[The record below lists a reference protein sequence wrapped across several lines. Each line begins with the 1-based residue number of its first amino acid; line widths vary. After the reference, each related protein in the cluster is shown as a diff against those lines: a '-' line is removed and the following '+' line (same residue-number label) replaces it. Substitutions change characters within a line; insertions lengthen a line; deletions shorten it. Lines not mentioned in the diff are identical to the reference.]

1 MAALKSNTS
10 EMRHPLTNNYRLLIF
25 YALFWAIIGIINL
38 TLQVIW
44 YNVPLTYSLLDTGT
58 NYVLYPLLGS
68 SIWYSIRYNNL
79 EEVTIGRLILFH
91 FIAASFLCGIWVYIS
106 YAIYQPFISDNNNFL
121 QNGLPPKIFIGY
133 LMYVIFLVFFYAVN
147 YYQSLKEK
155 IKKES
160 EYKTLIR
167 EAELQALKSQI
178 NPHFLF
184 NSLNSISSLTVS
196 NPEKAQEMVI
206 NLSTFMRY
214 SLMHNEKEMVSFSR
228 ELENIKLYLSIE
240 KVRFG
245 KKLNAEFEIHD
256 HCLEAEIP
264 NMILQPLFE
273 NAIKYGVYETIE
285 QVTIKTICVCEGNTL
300 KINIIN
306 DYDAGS
312 IKRRGEGIG
321 LRNIRK
327 RMEIIYNQP
336 DLMKITDHK
345 TSFEVQLII
354 PQKQTVS

>member
-1 MAALKSNTS
+1 MK
-10 EMRHPLTNNYRLLIF
+10 HPLTNNYRLLGF
-25 YALFWAIIGIINL
+25 YAIFWATISIINII
-38 TLQVIW
+38 LQVFW
-44 YNVPLTYSLLDTGT
+44 YDIPLTYSILDTGT
-58 NYVLYPLLGS
+58 TYVLYPLLGS
-68 SIWYSIRYNNL
+68 SIWYSIRYNSL
-79 EEVTIGRLILFH
+79 EEVSVGRLIIFH
-91 FIAASFLCGIWVYIS
+91 FIAASILCGIWIYIS
-106 YAIYQPFISDNNNFL
+106 YAIYQPFIKDNNKYL
-121 QNGLPPKIFIGY
+121 KDGLPSKIFLGY
-133 LMYVIFLVFFYAVN
+133 VMYAIYLVFFYAVN

-160 EYKTLIR
+160 EYKALIR

-245 KKLNAEFEIHD
+245 KKLNAEFEID
-256 HCLEAEIP
+256 AHCMEAEIP
-264 NMILQPLFE
+264 NMILQPLYE
-273 NAIKYGVYETIE
+273 NAIKYGVYETTD
-285 QVTIKTICVCEGNTL
+285 QVTIKTSCNCEGNFL
-300 KINIIN
+300 KITIVN
-306 DYDAGS
+306 DYDS
-312 IKRRGEGIG
+312 STIKRRGEGIG
-321 LRNIRK
+321 LRNIKK
-327 RMEIIYNQP
+327 RMEIIYNNP
-336 DLMKITDHK
+336 DLMKVTDNK

-354 PQKQTVS
+354 PQKQAMS

>member
-1 MAALKSNTS
+1 MK
-10 EMRHPLTNNYRLLIF
+10 HPLTNNYRLLGF
-25 YALFWAIIGIINL
+25 YAMFWAVIGIIDFILLFFWN
-38 TLQVIW
+38 
-44 YNVPLTYSLLDTGT
+44 NVPFTFALLDSGT
-58 NYVLYPLLGS
+58 TFILYPLLGS
-68 SIWYSIRYNNL
+68 SIWYSIRYNSL
-79 EEVTIGRLILFH
+79 EDVTVGRLILFH
-91 FIAASFLCGIWVYIS
+91 FIAASILCAIWVSLI
-106 YAIYQPFISDNNNFL
+106 YAIFKPFIASSDSFL
-121 QNGLPPKIFIGY
+121 TNSLPYKVFGGY
-133 LMYVIFLVFFYAVN
+133 VMYAVFLVFFYAVN

-160 EYKTLIR
+160 EYKALIR

-245 KKLNAEFEIHD
+245 KKLNAEFEID
-256 HCLEAEIP
+256 AHCMEAEIP
-264 NMILQPLFE
+264 NMILQPLYE
-273 NAIKYGVYETIE
+273 NAIKYGVYETTD
-285 QVTIKTICVCEGNTL
+285 QVTIRTTCKCEGNLL
-300 KINIIN
+300 KIVIVN
-306 DYDAGS
+306 DYDS
-312 IKRRGEGIG
+312 STIKRRGEGIG

-327 RMEIIYNQP
+327 RMEIIYNNP
-336 DLMKITDHK
+336 DLMKVTDHK

-354 PQKQTVS
+354 PQKQAVS

>member
-1 MAALKSNTS
+1 MK
-10 EMRHPLTNNYRLLIF
+10 HPLTSNYRLLGS
-25 YALFWAIIGIINL
+25 YALFWIVIGVTNII
-38 TLQVIW
+38 LQVVW
-44 YNVPLTYSLLDTGT
+44 YNVPVVYSLLDTGT

-68 SIWYSIRYNNL
+68 SIWYSIRYNSL
-79 EEVTIGRLILFH
+79 EEVSAVRLIVFH
-91 FIAASFLCGIWVYIS
+91 LIAASILCGIWVYIS
-106 YAIYQPFISDNNNFL
+106 YVIYQPFIKNNNNFL
-121 QNGLPPKIFIGY
+121 NEGLPSKIFAGY
-133 LMYVIFLVFFYAVN
+133 IMYVIYLIFFYAVN

-160 EYKTLIR
+160 EYKALIR

-206 NLSTFMRY
+206 NLSMFMRY

-228 ELENIKLYLSIE
+228 ELDNIKLYLSIE

-245 KKLNAEFEIHD
+245 KKLNAEFEID
-256 HCLEAEIP
+256 AHCMEAEIP

-273 NAIKYGVYETIE
+273 NAIKYGVYETTD
-285 QVTIKTICVCEGNTL
+285 QVTIKTTCKCDGNL
-300 KINIIN
+300 LRIAIVN
-306 DYDAGS
+306 DYDAS
-312 IKRRGEGIG
+312 TIKRRGEGIG

-327 RMEIIYNQP
+327 RMEIIYNSL
-336 DLMKITDHK
+336 DLVQITDHK

-354 PQKQTVS
+354 PQKQAVS

>member
-1 MAALKSNTS
+1 MK
-10 EMRHPLTNNYRLLIF
+10 HPLTNNLRLLLF
-25 YALFWAIIGIINL
+25 YVLFWAVISVIN
-38 TLQVIW
+38 TVLQVFW

-68 SIWYSIRYNNL
+68 SIWYSIRYNSL
-79 EEVTIGRLILFH
+79 EEVSPLRLVLFH
-91 FIAASFLCGIWVYIS
+91 FIAASMLCAIWVYIS
-106 YAIYQPFISDNNNFL
+106 YAIFKPFMNGENNFL
-121 QNGLPPKIFIGY
+121 EDGLPSKIFLGY
-133 LMYVIFLVFFYAVN
+133 MLYAVFLIFFYAVN

-155 IKKES
+155 IKKEA
-160 EYKTLIR
+160 EYKTLLR

-196 NPEKAQEMVI
+196 DPEKAQEMVI

-214 SLMHNEKEMVSFSR
+214 SLTHGEKEMVTFSR
-228 ELENIKLYLSIE
+228 EIENIKLYLGIE

-245 KKLNAEFEIHD
+245 KKLNAEFIID
-256 HCLEAEIP
+256 PHCEQAELP

-273 NAIKYGVYETIE
+273 NAIKYGVYETTE
-285 QVTIKTICVCEGNTL
+285 QVTIQTICQCEGNLL
-300 KINIIN
+300 KINIVN
-306 DYDAGS
+306 DYDSAS
-312 IKRRGEGIG
+312 VQRKGEGIG

-327 RMEIIYNQP
+327 RMQIIYNKA
-336 DLMKITDHK
+336 DLIKTTDHK

-354 PQKQTVS
+354 PQKQPMS

>member
-1 MAALKSNTS
+1 MK
-10 EMRHPLTNNYRLLIF
+10 HPLTNNYRLLGF
-25 YALFWAIIGIINL
+25 YAIFWAIISIINII
-38 TLQVIW
+38 LQVFW
-44 YNVPLTYSLLDTGT
+44 YDIPFTYSILDTGT
-58 NYVLYPLLGS
+58 TYVLYPLLGS
-68 SIWYSIRYNNL
+68 SIWYSIRYNSL
-79 EEVTIGRLILFH
+79 EEVSVGRLIIFH
-91 FIAASFLCGIWVYIS
+91 FIAASILCGIWIYIS
-106 YAIYQPFISDNNNFL
+106 YAIYQPFIKDNNKYL
-121 QNGLPPKIFIGY
+121 KDGLPSKIFLGY
-133 LMYVIFLVFFYAVN
+133 VMYAIYLVFFYAVN

-160 EYKTLIR
+160 EYKALIR

-228 ELENIKLYLSIE
+228 ELQNIKLYLSIE

-245 KKLNAEFEIHD
+245 KKLNAEFEID
-256 HCLEAEIP
+256 AHCMEAEIP

-273 NAIKYGVYETIE
+273 NAIKYGVYETTD
-285 QVTIKTICVCEGNTL
+285 QVTIKTICNCEGNFL
-300 KINIIN
+300 KIIIVN
-306 DYDAGS
+306 DYDAS
-312 IKRRGEGIG
+312 TIKRRGEGIG
-321 LRNIRK
+321 LRNIKK
-327 RMEIIYNQP
+327 RMEIIYNNP
-336 DLMKITDHK
+336 DLMKVTDNK

-354 PQKQTVS
+354 PQKQAVS

>member
-1 MAALKSNTS
+1 MK
-10 EMRHPLTNNYRLLIF
+10 HPLTNNYRLLGF
-25 YALFWAIIGIINL
+25 YAIFWATIGLINIV
-38 TLQVIW
+38 LQVLW

-68 SIWYSIRYNNL
+68 SIWYSIRYNSV
-79 EEVTIGRLILFH
+79 EEVSVVRLIIFH
-91 FIAASFLCGIWVYIS
+91 FIAASILCGIWVYIS
-106 YAIYQPFISDNNNFL
+106 YAIYQPFIRDNNNFL
-121 QNGLPPKIFIGY
+121 REGLPSKIFAGY
-133 LMYVIFLVFFYAVN
+133 IMYAIYLVFFYAVN

-160 EYKTLIR
+160 EYKALIR

-184 NSLNSISSLTVS
+184 NSLNSISSLTIS

-245 KKLNAEFEIHD
+245 KKLNAEFEID
-256 HCLEAEIP
+256 AHCMEAEIP
-264 NMILQPLFE
+264 NMILQPIYE
-273 NAIKYGVYETIE
+273 NAIKYGVYETTD
-285 QVTIKTICVCEGNTL
+285 QVTIKTICNCEGNFL
-300 KINIIN
+300 KITIVN
-306 DYDAGS
+306 DYDNS
-312 IKRRGEGIG
+312 TIKRRGEGIG

-327 RMEIIYNQP
+327 RMEIIYNSP
-336 DLMKITDHK
+336 DLMKVTDHK

-354 PQKQTVS
+354 PQKQTMS

>member
-1 MAALKSNTS
+1 MK
-10 EMRHPLTNNYRLLIF
+10 HPLTSNFRLLTF
-25 YALFWAIIGIINL
+25 YAIFWAVIGTINFV
-38 TLQVIW
+38 LQVLW
-44 YNVPLTYSLLDTGT
+44 YNVPLIYSLLDTGT

-68 SIWYSIRYNNL
+68 SIWYSIRYNSL
-79 EEVTIGRLILFH
+79 EEVTVGRMIIFH
-91 FIAASFLCGIWVYIS
+91 FIAASILCGIWVYIS
-106 YAIYQPFISDNNNFL
+106 YAIYQPFISTGDDYL
-121 QNGLPPKIFIGY
+121 KNGLPSKIFIGY
-133 LMYVIFLVFFYAVN
+133 LMYAIYLVFFYAVN

-196 NPEKAQEMVI
+196 APEKAQEMVI
-206 NLSTFMRY
+206 NLSMFMRY

-245 KKLNAEFEIHD
+245 KKLNTEFEISD
-256 HCLEAEIP
+256 HCLNAEIP

-273 NAIKYGVYETIE
+273 NAIKYGVYETTE
-285 QVTIKTICVCEGNTL
+285 QVTIKTVSECKGNTL
-300 KINIIN
+300 RVSIQN
-306 DYDAGS
+306 DYDTS
-312 IKRRGEGIG
+312 TIKKKGEGIG

-327 RMEIIYNQP
+327 RMEIIYNNP
-336 DLMKITDHK
+336 DLIKIIDHK

-354 PQKQTVS
+354 PQKQTLS

>member
-1 MAALKSNTS
+1 MK
-10 EMRHPLTNNYRLLIF
+10 HPLTNNYRLLGF
-25 YALFWAIIGIINL
+25 YVIFWAVIGVLNIF
-38 TLQVIW
+38 LQTIW
-44 YNVPLTYSLLDTGT
+44 YNLPLTFSLLDTAS
-58 NYVLYPLLGS
+58 NFVLYPILGS
-68 SIWYSIRYNNL
+68 SIWYSIRYNGL
-79 EEVTIGRLILFH
+79 EEVSIGRLIIFH
-91 FIAASFLCGIWVYIS
+91 LIAASILCGIWIYIS
-106 YAIYQPFISDNNNFL
+106 YVIYQPFIKNGAKYLSDV
-121 QNGLPPKIFIGY
+121 LPSKVFAGY
-133 LMYVIFLVFFYAVN
+133 AMYAVYLVFFYAVN

-160 EYKTLIR
+160 EYKALIR

-206 NLSTFMRY
+206 NLSNFMRY
-214 SLMHNEKEMVSFSR
+214 SLMHNEKEMVPFSK

-245 KKLNAEFEIHD
+245 KKLNAEFEID
-256 HCLEAEIP
+256 AHCLDAEIP

-273 NAIKYGVYETIE
+273 NAIKYGVYETTD
-285 QVTIKTICVCEGNTL
+285 QVTIKTTCNCEGNLLKVTL
-300 KINIIN
+300 VN
-306 DYDAGS
+306 DYDS
-312 IKRRGEGIG
+312 TTIKRRGEGIG

-327 RMEIIYNQP
+327 RMEIIYNSP
-336 DLMKITDHK
+336 DLMKVTDNK

-354 PQKQTVS
+354 PQKQAVS

>member
-1 MAALKSNTS
+1 MK
-10 EMRHPLTNNYRLLIF
+10 HPLTSNYRLLGF
-25 YALFWAIIGIINL
+25 YVIFWAAIGVFNIV
-38 TLQVIW
+38 LQTIW
-44 YNVPLTYSLLDTGT
+44 YSNSLTNSLLDSVS
-58 NYVLYPLLGS
+58 YFILYPILGS
-68 SIWYSIRYNNL
+68 SIWYSIRYNSL
-79 EEVTIGRLILFH
+79 EEVSIGRLIIFH
-91 FIAASFLCGIWVYIS
+91 LIAASILCGIWLYIS
-106 YAIYQPFISDNNNFL
+106 YVIYLPFLKPDNKFLMEIIPTRFFAGYVMYAIY
-121 QNGLPPKIFIGY
+121 
-133 LMYVIFLVFFYAVN
+133 LVFFYAVN

-155 IKKES
+155 IKKEI
-160 EYKTLIR
+160 EYKALIR

-206 NLSTFMRY
+206 NLSMFMRY

-245 KKLNAEFEIHD
+245 RKLNAEFEID
-256 HCLEAEIP
+256 AHCMEAEIP

-273 NAIKYGVYETIE
+273 NAIKYGVYETTD
-285 QVTIKTICVCEGNTL
+285 QVTIKTSCLCEGNFLRIT
-300 KINIIN
+300 ITN
-306 DYDAGS
+306 DYDAS
-312 IKRRGEGIG
+312 TIKRRGEGIG

-327 RMEIIYNQP
+327 RMEVLYNNP

-354 PQKQTVS
+354 PQKQAVS

>member
-1 MAALKSNTS
+1 MK
-10 EMRHPLTNNYRLLIF
+10 HPLTNNYRLLLF
-25 YALFWAIIGIINL
+25 YSLFWGVIATINIV
-38 TLQVIW
+38 LQVLW
-44 YNVPLTYSLLDTGT
+44 YNVPLTYSLLDSGT

-68 SIWYSIRYNNL
+68 SIWYSIRYNSL
-79 EEVTIGRLILFH
+79 EEVSVGRLILFH
-91 FIAASFLCGIWVYIS
+91 FIAASLLCGIWVYIS
-106 YAIYQPFISDNNNFL
+106 YAIYQPFIYDDNKFL
-121 QNGLPPKIFIGY
+121 KDGLPSKIFTGY
-133 LMYVIFLVFFYAVN
+133 LLYIIYLVFFYAVN

-155 IKKES
+155 IKKEV
-160 EYKTLIR
+160 EYKALIR

-206 NLSTFMRY
+206 NLSGFMRY
-214 SLMHNEKEMVSFSR
+214 SLMHNEKEMVSFAR
-228 ELENIKLYLSIE
+228 ELDNIKLYLSIE

-245 KKLNAEFEIHD
+245 KKLNAEFEID
-256 HCLEAEIP
+256 THCMEAEIP

-273 NAIKYGVYETIE
+273 NAIKYGVYETTE
-285 QVTIKTICVCEGNTL
+285 QVTIRTVCECDGNTL
-300 KINIIN
+300 KISIVN
-306 DYDAGS
+306 DYDAS
-312 IKRRGEGIG
+312 TIKKRGEGIG

-336 DLMKITDHK
+336 DLIRITDHK

-354 PQKQTVS
+354 PQKQAVS

>member
-1 MAALKSNTS
+1 MK
-10 EMRHPLTNNYRLLIF
+10 HPLTNNYRLLLF
-25 YALFWAIIGIINL
+25 YSLFWGVIATINIV
-38 TLQVIW
+38 LQVLW
-44 YNVPLTYSLLDTGT
+44 YNVPLTYSLLDSGT

-68 SIWYSIRYNNL
+68 SIWYSIRYNSL
-79 EEVTIGRLILFH
+79 EEVSVGRLILFH
-91 FIAASFLCGIWVYIS
+91 FIAASLLCGIWVYIS
-106 YAIYQPFISDNNNFL
+106 YAIYQPFIYDDNKFL
-121 QNGLPPKIFIGY
+121 EDGLPSKIFTGY
-133 LMYVIFLVFFYAVN
+133 LLYIIYLVFFYAVN

-155 IKKES
+155 IKKEV
-160 EYKTLIR
+160 EYKALIR

-206 NLSTFMRY
+206 NLSGFMRY
-214 SLMHNEKEMVSFSR
+214 SLMHNEKEMVSFAR
-228 ELENIKLYLSIE
+228 ELDNIKLYLSIE

-245 KKLNAEFEIHD
+245 KKLNAEFEID
-256 HCLEAEIP
+256 THCMEAEIP

-285 QVTIKTICVCEGNTL
+285 QVTISTVCECDGNTL
-300 KINIIN
+300 KISIVN
-306 DYDAGS
+306 DYDAS
-312 IKRRGEGIG
+312 TIKKRGEGIG

-336 DLMKITDHK
+336 DLIKITDHK

-354 PQKQTVS
+354 PQKQAVS

>member
-1 MAALKSNTS
+1 MK
-10 EMRHPLTNNYRLLIF
+10 HPLTHNYRLLGY
-25 YALFWAIIGIINL
+25 YALFWTVIGLINL
-38 TLQVIW
+38 LLQVFW
-44 YNVPLTYSLLDTGT
+44 YDVPLTYSFLDTGT
-58 NYVLYPLLGS
+58 TYILYPLLGS
-68 SIWYSIRYNNL
+68 SIWYSIRYNSL
-79 EEVTIGRLILFH
+79 EEVSVIRLLMFH
-91 FIAASFLCGIWVYIS
+91 FIAASIICGIWVSIS
-106 YAIYQPFISDNNNFL
+106 YVIYQPFISKENDFL
-121 QNGLPPKIFIGY
+121 SKGLPSKIFGGY
-133 LMYVIFLVFFYAVN
+133 IMYAIYLVFFYAVN
-147 YYQSLKEK
+147 YYESLKEK

-245 KKLNAEFEIHD
+245 RKLNAEFEID
-256 HCLEAEIP
+256 AHCLEAEIP
-264 NMILQPLFE
+264 NMILQPIFE
-273 NAIKYGVYETIE
+273 NAIKYGVYETTE
-285 QVTIKTICVCEGNTL
+285 QVTIKTICECESNVL
-300 KINIIN
+300 KITIVNE
-306 DYDAGS
+306 YDPVS
-312 IKRRGEGIG
+312 IKRKGEGIG
-321 LRNIRK
+321 LKNIRK

-336 DLMKITDHK
+336 DLMRITDHK
-345 TSFEVQLII
+345 TSFEVLLVI
-354 PQKQTVS
+354 PQKSIPS

>member
-1 MAALKSNTS
+1 MK
-10 EMRHPLTNNYRLLIF
+10 HPLTNNYRLLLF
-25 YALFWAIIGIINL
+25 YSLFWGVIATINIV
-38 TLQVIW
+38 LQVLW
-44 YNVPLTYSLLDTGT
+44 YNVPLTYSLLDSGT

-68 SIWYSIRYNNL
+68 SIWYSIRYNSL
-79 EEVTIGRLILFH
+79 EEVSVGRLILFH
-91 FIAASFLCGIWVYIS
+91 FIAASLLCGIWVYIS
-106 YAIYQPFISDNNNFL
+106 YAIYQPFIYDDNTFL
-121 QNGLPPKIFIGY
+121 EDGLPSKIFAGY
-133 LMYVIFLVFFYAVN
+133 LLYIIYLVFFYAVN

-155 IKKES
+155 IKKEV
-160 EYKTLIR
+160 EYKALIR

-206 NLSTFMRY
+206 NLSGFMRY
-214 SLMHNEKEMVSFSR
+214 SLMHNEKEMVSFAR
-228 ELENIKLYLSIE
+228 ELDNIKLYLSIE

-245 KKLNAEFEIHD
+245 KKLNAEFEID
-256 HCLEAEIP
+256 THCMEAEIP

-273 NAIKYGVYETIE
+273 NAIKYGVYETTE
-285 QVTIKTICVCEGNTL
+285 QVTIRTVCECDGNTL
-300 KINIIN
+300 KISIVN
-306 DYDAGS
+306 DYDAS
-312 IKRRGEGIG
+312 TIKKRGEGIG

-336 DLMKITDHK
+336 DLIKITDHK

-354 PQKQTVS
+354 PQKQAAS

>member
-1 MAALKSNTS
+1 MK
-10 EMRHPLTNNYRLLIF
+10 HPLTSNYRLLGF
-25 YALFWAIIGIINL
+25 YVIFWAAIGVFNIV
-38 TLQVIW
+38 LQTIW
-44 YNVPLTYSLLDTGT
+44 YNVPLTSSLLDTAS
-58 NYVLYPLLGS
+58 NFVLYPLLGS
-68 SIWYSIRYNNL
+68 SIWYSIRYNSL
-79 EEVTIGRLILFH
+79 EEVSIGRLIIFH
-91 FIAASFLCGIWVYIS
+91 LIAASILCGIWIYIS
-106 YAIYQPFISDNNNFL
+106 YAIYQPFITPEDKFL
-121 QNGLPPKIFIGY
+121 KDGLPTKFFAGY
-133 LMYVIFLVFFYAVN
+133 VMYAIYLVFFYAVN

-155 IKKES
+155 IKKEI
-160 EYKTLIR
+160 EYKALIR

-206 NLSTFMRY
+206 NLSMFMRY

-245 KKLNAEFEIHD
+245 KKLNAEFEID
-256 HCLEAEIP
+256 AHCMEAEIP

-273 NAIKYGVYETIE
+273 NAIKYGVYETTD
-285 QVTIKTICVCEGNTL
+285 QVTIKTSCLCEGNFLRIT
-300 KINIIN
+300 ITN
-306 DYDAGS
+306 DYDAS
-312 IKRRGEGIG
+312 TIKRRGEGIG

-327 RMEIIYNQP
+327 RMEVLYNNP

-354 PQKQTVS
+354 PQKQAVS

>member
-1 MAALKSNTS
+1 
-10 EMRHPLTNNYRLLIF
+10 MRHPLTNNVRLLVS
-25 YALFWAIIGIINL
+25 YVMFWAAISAINII
-38 TLQVIW
+38 LQVFW
-44 YNVPLTYSLLDTGT
+44 YNMPLMYSLLETGT

-68 SIWYSIRYNNL
+68 SIWYSIRYNSL
-79 EEVTIGRLILFH
+79 EEFSIGRLLLFH
-91 FIAASFLCGIWVYIS
+91 LIAATFLCAIWIYLS
-106 YAIYQPFISDNNNFL
+106 LAIYKPFISAGNHSFE
-121 QNGLPPKIFIGY
+121 NGLPSKIFAGY
-133 LMYVIFLVFFYAVN
+133 LMYTIYLVFFYAVN

-155 IKKES
+155 IKKEV

-167 EAELQALKSQI
+167 EAELQVLKSQI

-245 KKLNAEFEIHD
+245 KKLNAEFEID
-256 HCLEAEIP
+256 EHCLNAEIP

-273 NAIKYGVYETIE
+273 NAIKYGVYETTE
-285 QVTIKTICVCEGNTL
+285 QVTIKTVCQCDGNVL
-300 KINIIN
+300 KIKIVN
-306 DYDAGS
+306 DYDAS
-312 IKRRGEGIG
+312 TIKRKGEGIG

-327 RMEIIYNQP
+327 RMQIIYNQP
-336 DLMKITDHK
+336 DLIKINDQK
-345 TSFEVQLII
+345 TSFEVQITI
-354 PQKQTVS
+354 PQKQAVS

>member
-1 MAALKSNTS
+1 MK
-10 EMRHPLTNNYRLLIF
+10 HPLTSNHRLLGF
-25 YALFWAIIGIINL
+25 YALFWAVIG
-38 TLQVIW
+38 VIDFILLFFW
-44 YNVPLTYSLLDTGT
+44 NNVPFTFALLDSGT
-58 NYVLYPLLGS
+58 TFILYPLLGS
-68 SIWYSIRYNNL
+68 SIWYSIRYNSL
-79 EEVTIGRLILFH
+79 EDVTVGRLMLFH
-91 FIAASFLCGIWVYIS
+91 FIAASILCAIWVSLI
-106 YAIYQPFISDNNNFL
+106 YALFKPFIASNDNFL
-121 QNGLPPKIFIGY
+121 KDSLPYKIFGGY
-133 LMYVIFLVFFYAVN
+133 VMYAVSLVFFYAVN

-214 SLMHNEKEMVSFSR
+214 SLMHSEKEMVSFSR

-245 KKLNAEFEIHD
+245 KKLNAEFEID
-256 HCLEAEIP
+256 THCMEAEIP
-264 NMILQPLFE
+264 NMILQPLYE
-273 NAIKYGVYETIE
+273 NAIKYGVYETTD
-285 QVTIKTICVCEGNTL
+285 QVTIRTICKCEGNFL
-300 KINIIN
+300 KIAIVN
-306 DYDAGS
+306 DYDS
-312 IKRRGEGIG
+312 STIKKRGEGIG

-327 RMEIIYNQP
+327 RMGIIYNNP
-336 DLMKITDHK
+336 DLMKVTDHK

-354 PQKQTVS
+354 PQKQAVS

>member
-1 MAALKSNTS
+1 MK
-10 EMRHPLTNNYRLLIF
+10 HPLTHNYRLLGY
-25 YALFWAIIGIINL
+25 YALFWAAIAAINIV
-38 TLQVIW
+38 LQVVW
-44 YNVPLTYSLLDTGT
+44 YNVPIIYSLLDAGT

-68 SIWYSIRYNNL
+68 SIWYSIRYNSV
-79 EEVTIGRLILFH
+79 EEVGVVRLVLFH
-91 FIAASFLCGIWVYIS
+91 FIAASILCAIWVYIS
-106 YAIYQPFISDNNNFL
+106 YAIYQPFITEENNFL
-121 QNGLPPKIFIGY
+121 NEGIPSKIFTGY
-133 LMYVIFLVFFYAVN
+133 IMYAVYLVFFYAVN

-155 IKKES
+155 IKKEG
-160 EYKTLIR
+160 EYKVLIR

-245 KKLNAEFEIHD
+245 KKLNAEFEID
-256 HCLEAEIP
+256 SHCLEAEIP

-273 NAIKYGVYETIE
+273 NAIKYGVYETTE
-285 QVTIKTICVCEGNTL
+285 QVTIKTSCECEGNVL
-300 KINIIN
+300 KITIVN
-306 DYDAGS
+306 DYDAS
-312 IKRRGEGIG
+312 SVKRKGEGIG

-327 RMEIIYNQP
+327 RLEIIYNQP
-336 DLMKITDHK
+336 DLMKITNHN

-354 PQKQTVS
+354 PQKQARP

>member
-1 MAALKSNTS
+1 MK
-10 EMRHPLTNNYRLLIF
+10 HPLTNNYRLLGF
-25 YALFWAIIGIINL
+25 YAIFWAIISIINII
-38 TLQVIW
+38 LQVFW
-44 YNVPLTYSLLDTGT
+44 YDIPLTYSILDTGT
-58 NYVLYPLLGS
+58 TYVLYPLLGS
-68 SIWYSIRYNNL
+68 SIWYSIRYNSL
-79 EEVTIGRLILFH
+79 EEVSVGRLIIFH
-91 FIAASFLCGIWVYIS
+91 FIAASILCGIWIYIS
-106 YAIYQPFISDNNNFL
+106 YAIYQPFIKDNNKYL
-121 QNGLPPKIFIGY
+121 KDGLPSKIFLGY
-133 LMYVIFLVFFYAVN
+133 VMYAIYLVFFYAVN

-160 EYKTLIR
+160 EYKALIR

-245 KKLNAEFEIHD
+245 KKLNAEFEID
-256 HCLEAEIP
+256 AHCMEAEIP
-264 NMILQPLFE
+264 NMILQPLYE
-273 NAIKYGVYETIE
+273 NAIKYGVYETTD
-285 QVTIKTICVCEGNTL
+285 QVTIKTSCICDGNIL
-300 KINIIN
+300 KITIVN
-306 DYDAGS
+306 DYES
-312 IKRRGEGIG
+312 NTIKRRGEGIG
-321 LRNIRK
+321 LRNIKK
-327 RMEIIYNQP
+327 RMEIIYNNP
-336 DLMKITDHK
+336 DLMKVTDHK

-354 PQKQTVS
+354 PQKQAVS

>member
-1 MAALKSNTS
+1 MK
-10 EMRHPLTNNYRLLIF
+10 HPLTHNYRLLGF
-25 YALFWAIIGIINL
+25 YALFWAIIGLINL
-38 TLQVIW
+38 VLQLLW
-44 YNVPLTYSLLDTGT
+44 YNVPLVYSLLDSGT

-68 SIWYSIRYNNL
+68 SIWYSIRYNSP
-79 EEVTIGRLILFH
+79 EEFSVGRLIIFH
-91 FIAASFLCGIWVYIS
+91 LIAASILCAIWVYIS
-106 YAIYQPFISDNNNFL
+106 YAIYQPFVKDRNYL
-121 QNGLPPKIFIGY
+121 KNGLPPKIFLGY
-133 LMYVIFLVFFYAVN
+133 IMYVIYLVFFYAVN
-147 YYQSLKEK
+147 YYESLKEK

-160 EYKTLIR
+160 EYKALIR

-245 KKLNAEFEIHD
+245 KKLNAEFEID
-256 HCLEAEIP
+256 THCMEAEIP
-264 NMILQPLFE
+264 NMILQPLYE
-273 NAIKYGVYETIE
+273 NAIKYGVYETTD
-285 QVTIKTICVCEGNTL
+285 QVTIKTTCNCEGNFL
-300 KINIIN
+300 KIIIVN
-306 DYDAGS
+306 DYDS
-312 IKRRGEGIG
+312 STIKRRGEGIG

-327 RMEIIYNQP
+327 RMEIIYNSP
-336 DLMKITDHK
+336 DLMKVTDNK
-345 TSFEVQLII
+345 TNFEVQLII
-354 PQKQTVS
+354 PQKQAVS

>member
-1 MAALKSNTS
+1 MK
-10 EMRHPLTNNYRLLIF
+10 HPLTHNFRLLIS
-25 YALFWAIIGIINL
+25 YAMFWAVIALINIV
-38 TLQVIW
+38 LQVFW
-44 YNVPLTYSLLDTGT
+44 YDVPFVFSLLDTGT
-58 NYVLYPLLGS
+58 NYILYPLLGS
-68 SIWYSIRYNNL
+68 SIWYSIRYNSL
-79 EEVTIGRLILFH
+79 EEVTIGRLLLFH
-91 FIAASFLCGIWVYIS
+91 FIAASILCGIWVYLS
-106 YAIYQPFISDNNNFL
+106 YAIYKPFITEENDFL
-121 QNGLPPKIFIGY
+121 SKGLPSKIFAGY
-133 LMYVIFLVFFYAVN
+133 LMYAIFLVFFYAVN

-206 NLSTFMRY
+206 NLSSFMRY

-240 KVRFG
+240 KIRFG
-245 KKLNAEFEIHD
+245 KKLNAEFDISA

-273 NAIKYGVYETIE
+273 NAIKYGVYETTD
-285 QVTIKTICVCEGNTL
+285 QVTIKTTCVCDGNIL
-300 KINIIN
+300 KITILN
-306 DYDAGS
+306 DYDAS
-312 IKRRGEGIG
+312 TLKRKGEGIG
-321 LRNIRK
+321 LQNIRK
-327 RMEIIYNQP
+327 RLEIIYNKP
-336 DLMKITDHK
+336 DLMKIRDLK
-345 TSFEVQLII
+345 TSFEIQLTI
-354 PQKQTVS
+354 PQKHSMS